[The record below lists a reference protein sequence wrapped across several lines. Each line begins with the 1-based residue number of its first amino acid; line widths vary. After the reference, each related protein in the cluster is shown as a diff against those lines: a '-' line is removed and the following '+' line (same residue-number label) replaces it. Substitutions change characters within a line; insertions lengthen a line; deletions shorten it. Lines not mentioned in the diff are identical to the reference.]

1 MLLEVR
7 ALWVGRNKSSQ
18 STFSKWRKKKSQ
30 LLSSLFWVSVMEIQ
44 ANIAGAAAEL
54 LPLWTT
60 GGSGTRGLSQPEKSS
75 QGRVLDGWESSA
87 PCAAPWGAGAL
98 PCFGPWEHSEEA
110 ESSFYT
116 SMAAPGIQ
124 LSLPDCSFVP
134 KVSVWPFFT
143 FCEPW
148 WLWTKVF
155 QGGLCKGNKEV
166 SNFPSTALWE
176 CSSSNLT
183 SLISPLSVHYLSMD
197 CWHCRG
203 AGFFLWSFQL
213 TWVINLD
220 EGFLTQFWAFSFL
233 SISGAFFPQNTLL
246 FFF

>member
-18 STFSKWRKKKSQ
+18 STFSKWRKKKIPTPVFPFLSLCYGDPSKHCRSSSRVTSSLNHRWLWHSWVVSAWEIQ
-30 LLSSLFWVSVMEIQ
+30 PRQSPGGVGILCSLCSTLRSWSSALLWALGTLWGSWELILYITGCTRHSALSSWLFICPQ
-44 ANIAGAAAEL
+44 
-54 LPLWTT
+54 
-60 GGSGTRGLSQPEKSS
+60 
-75 QGRVLDGWESSA
+75 
-87 PCAAPWGAGAL
+87 
-98 PCFGPWEHSEEA
+98 
-110 ESSFYT
+110 
-116 SMAAPGIQ
+116 
-124 LSLPDCSFVP
+124 SLCVTI
-134 KVSVWPFFT
+134 FT

-233 SISGAFFPQNTLL
+233 SISGAFSPQNTLL